1 MTSSWSC
8 PLCTYSNVA
17 KVPSCVMCQTL
28 RKPSQPRLTGE
39 LLAHSKRSQ
48 YSFGDAGKSACTIIA
63 ATAAADLLSFS
74 SRSEGARIICEERL
88 LGWVSN
94 GIGIYRRMA
103 PDLHRGLEHTALDDI
118 WDHGALQ
125 TTVKRL
131 ERGVPIQKVSNA
143 ASFLSAIREARSWL
157 RDSCSVKPDQNA
169 VFSLALVITKPPETV
184 LLVFEASCGSSLL
197 FDSHPRM
204 AQRGI
209 EGSHAIRFSDDDE
222 AASNLSVLF
231 PSISGLGDC
240 GYGADM
246 MNQFEATPLRQ
257 SVYDGPESKPGNSLG
272 ATSISRGR
280 DLYDD
285 SGGGGG
291 VTALEVALKQARD
304 ELAAS
309 EGRCALLANRNIAL
323 EAIVAAKEEQI
334 EVLQGTL
341 NESCAAAGRVRQK
354 FRQAEVRQVYHSSFL
369 V

>member
-1 MTSSWSC
+1 
-8 PLCTYSNVA
+8 
-17 KVPSCVMCQTL
+17 
-28 RKPSQPRLTGE
+28 
-39 LLAHSKRSQ
+39 
-48 YSFGDAGKSACTIIA
+48 
-63 ATAAADLLSFS
+63 
-74 SRSEGARIICEERL
+74 
-88 LGWVSN
+88 
-94 GIGIYRRMA
+94 
-103 PDLHRGLEHTALDDI
+103 
-118 WDHGALQ
+118 
-125 TTVKRL
+125 
-131 ERGVPIQKVSNA
+131 
-143 ASFLSAIREARSWL
+143 
-157 RDSCSVKPDQNA
+157 
-169 VFSLALVITKPPETV
+169 
-184 LLVFEASCGSSLL
+184 
-197 FDSHPRM
+197 
-204 AQRGI
+204 
-209 EGSHAIRFSDDDE
+209 
-222 AASNLSVLF
+222 
-231 PSISGLGDC
+231 
-240 GYGADM
+240 M